1 MVDGTSPL
9 LSLSLLLIAQIS
21 VEKTQVRHV
30 RGGAGVSEVRAGVG
44 AGFEEVR
51 VGAEEEIDALVE
63 EGAGGDAVHG
73 DVEGLEGL
81 GG

>member
-1 MVDGTSPL
+1 VKGRVT
-9 LSLSLLLIAQIS
+9 
-21 VEKTQVRHV
+21 
-30 RGGAGVSEVRAGVG
+30 GGAGVSEVLAGVG